1 MAQDNK
7 GLKKPMPAKS
17 SFVYDIGTGERNQPA
32 TKKIKGGDLRSR
44 PGKNAGR

>member
-7 GLKKPMPAKS
+7 GLKKPAPVKS
-17 SFVYDIGTGERNQPA
+17 SYVYNIGTGDRNEPA
-32 TKKIKGGDLRSR
+32 TKIIKGGDLRSR